1 MNAKLHR
8 FAENS
13 ANLERA
19 TTSATRPVAN
29 ETSLG
34 NINADAVLARLIMM
48 SFANIL
54 TQRQSTD
61 AICDARDVAF

>member
-1 MNAKLHR
+1 MNAKLQR
-8 FAENS
+8 FSENS

-34 NINADAVLARLIMM
+34 NIKADAVFGSAHHNVVDEHY
-48 SFANIL
+48 S
-54 TQRQSTD
+54 
-61 AICDARDVAF
+61 